1 MKNKHK
7 NEKESKP
14 QKVFSSLNTSVNV
27 DLIYLPKSQRGH
39 DRRLKPEFPDS
50 NILNIKKKKIPFSHK
65 HTWHHT
71 S

>member
-50 NILNIKKKKIPFSHK
+50 NILNI
-65 HTWHHT
+65 
-71 S
+71 